1 MWIEEDSLG
10 VGVVRLPV
18 VEIEPTSA
26 SVSMA
31 LKKAEGALTSE
42 ELSDRIS
49 LRLAIIVKCFGSLSY
64 DSISY
69 SRCVGWENSDC

>member
-10 VGVVRLPV
+10 IGVVRLLV

-31 LKKAEGALTSE
+31 LKKAGVLTSE
-42 ELSDRIS
+42 ELSDRVS
-49 LRLAIIVKCFGSLSY
+49 LRSAIIVKY
-64 DSISY
+64 
-69 SRCVGWENSDC
+69 VENVNAQ